1 MPEHPPP
8 EGPLAR
14 LRAAMAGPRGY
25 RRVDALLSATDASAA
40 VAALAPNELFELV
53 HEVGFADAADIIH
66 LATPEQIRGCLDLDV
81 WDKDRMLVEPA
92 KPWLTALVDAGYE
105 KLGQVWAGL
114 DPELRAL
121 FLQRNT
127 QIFDLTLEEAPEDD
141 EADDERPVYM
151 TVDRFFALR
160 LLGDEDTVRLLI
172 NLLDDLYRADPDMA
186 RHTIMAAKSEQ
197 GAELEETA
205 YRWRSGRL
213 ADMGYTDFYD
223 ALELFRPLETDK
235 VTIGEGTE
243 DRRAAI
249 DADAVDTQLPV
260 AVAEEVVRQSF
271 LARALGRVD
280 NVAESARLEAA
291 LLTLVNKVLAAGRAK
306 PGQPEVVR
314 RAARYATATVS
325 LGLEAVSRGDLDRAV
340 QALASVALLRL
351 FRVGYTIT
359 IKLAKLAAS
368 LAPRSATAGNPAQA
382 LVAGLASPRPLFAR
396 AAEQPPAEGLRPFEA
411 QADVRRAAELLTQL
425 AARIAIAE
433 SLGVNLVAMGQL
445 PEPRAA
451 LDDVIRTALIRA
463 MTGGELSAAALSQA
477 ELAAWRAGSIIA
489 GTITGPARAAA
500 RAAVRDR
507 LAAAGA
513 KLADEQQKLLVDG
526 WLANIEDTLGGITE
540 GEIDPR
546 FVEGILVQATRS

>member
-25 RRVDALLSATDASAA
+25 RRVDALLSAPDASAA
-40 VAALAPNELFELV
+40 VAALAPNELYELV
-53 HEVGFADAADIIH
+53 HEVGFADAADIVH

-92 KPWLTALVDAGYE
+92 KPWLTTLVDAGYE

-121 FLQRNT
+121 FIQRNT

-151 TVDRFFALR
+151 TVDRFFAIR

-172 NLLDDLYRADPDMA
+172 NLFDDLYRADPDLA

-223 ALELFRPLETDK
+223 ALELFRPLEADK

-243 DRRAAI
+243 DRRSTI
-249 DADAVDTQLPV
+249 DADAVDTHLPV
-260 AVAEEVVRQSF
+260 AIAEEVVRQSF

-280 NVAESARLEAA
+280 GVAESARLEAA
-291 LLTLVNKVLAAGRAK
+291 LVTLVNKVLAAGRAK
-306 PGQPEVVR
+306 PGQPEIVR
-314 RAARYATATVS
+314 RASRYATATVS
-325 LGLEAVSRGDLDRAV
+325 LGLETVSRGDLDRAV
-340 QALASVALLRL
+340 QALGSVALIRL

-359 IKLAKLAAS
+359 IKLAKLAQR
-368 LAPRSATAGNPAQA
+368 LAPRSATAGHPAQA
-382 LVAGLASPRPLFAR
+382 LVAGLASPRPLFSR
-396 AAEQPPAEGLRPFEA
+396 AAELPPADGLRPFEA
-411 QADVRRAAELLTQL
+411 QADIRRAAELLTQL
-425 AARIAIAE
+425 AARIALVE
-433 SLGVNLVAMGQL
+433 SFGVNLVAMAQL

-451 LDDVIRTALIRA
+451 LDDFVRTALVRA
-463 MTGGELSAAALSQA
+463 MAGGELSSAALSQA

-489 GTITGPARAAA
+489 GTITAPARAAA
-500 RAAVRDR
+500 RTAIRDR

-513 KLADEQQKLLVDG
+513 KLADEQQQLLVEG
-526 WLANIEDTLGGITE
+526 WLAEIEDALGGITE

-546 FVEGILVQATRS
+546 FVEGILVQARRS